1 MSIVISH
8 GDNDRT
14 PRGRRT
20 GRESR
25 CTSDGCGGEVVRHSL
40 GCGIAVGRC
49 ARCFARYELS
59 SPTTARRDETGPS
72 GLRRLLHEIVTWRE
86 ED

>member
-1 MSIVISH
+1 MSIIISY
-8 GDNDRT
+8 GNNNPT
-14 PRGRRT
+14 PLGGRV

-25 CTSDGCGGEVVRHSL
+25 CTSDECGGEVVRHSL
-40 GCGIAVGRC
+40 GCGMAVGRC

-59 SPTTARRDETGPS
+59 TPTTARRDEAAPS

>member
-8 GDNDRT
+8 GNNDPT
-14 PRGRRT
+14 PRG
-20 GRESR
+20 GPAGGDSR

-49 ARCFARYELS
+49 TRCFARYELS
-59 SPTTARRDETGPS
+59 SPTTARGDETGPS
-72 GLRRLLHEIVTWRE
+72 GLRRLLHDIVTWRE